1 MRMIAGKTLNSN
13 TMSVTLHQ
21 DIEVFGGKPNGGLLK
36 GMRSVF
42 DDATESILC
51 VAFINRAG
59 VALIENE
66 LQKLGPSARVLLTSV
81 FGSTTQPALETL
93 RGLGC
98 QIKILNL
105 SGGTYHPK
113 LYHANAPRFSTAAI
127 GSANLT
133 SGLIKNVEVMSL
145 FRGDSDWKPIRESA
159 AIAEDLWNHPSAIT
173 AINSDVESKDEVF
186 SPELES
192 LIRRT
197 FRLGQTIQTI
207 SQGQHNRIIEIL
219 PIGILIETERT
230 KSKGKV
236 PQLVDAWMIELA
248 WDSLKSFGELSNTT
262 LLNDLK
268 VHRSSAVCAL
278 LAHFEG
284 VSVASTRP
292 ITLKYNQV
300 KDISP

>member
-1 MRMIAGKTLNSN
+1 MPASLQ
-13 TMSVTLHQ
+13 Q
-21 DIEVFGGKPNGGLLK
+21 DIEIFGGKPNGGLLK

-81 FGSTTQPALETL
+81 FGSTTQPALHTL
-93 RGLGC
+93 QRLGC
-98 QIKILNL
+98 RVKILNL

-113 LYHANAPRFSTAAI
+113 LYLARAPRFSTAAI

-133 SGLIKNVEVMSL
+133 SGLIKNVEVMSR
-145 FRGDSDWKPIRESA
+145 FRGDPDWKPIWESA
-159 AIAEDLWNHPSAIT
+159 TIAEDLWNHSGALPSMEAV
-173 AINSDVESKDEVF
+173 AESKEEVF
-186 SPELES
+186 SPDLES

-197 FRLGQTIQTI
+197 FHLGQTVKTI
-207 SQGQHNRIIEIL
+207 SQGQANRIMEIL
-219 PIGILIETERT
+219 PTGILMETERT
-230 KSKGKV
+230 ESRGTG

-248 WDSLKSFGELSNTT
+248 WDSLKSCGELSNTT
-262 LLNDLK
+262 LLNELK
-268 VHRSSAVCAL
+268 IHRSSAVCAL

-284 VSVASTRP
+284 VRVVSTRP
-292 ITLKYNQV
+292 ILLTYKQV
-300 KDISP
+300 KADSLER

>member
-1 MRMIAGKTLNSN
+1 MPVSLQK
-13 TMSVTLHQ
+13 
-21 DIEVFGGKPNGGLLK
+21 DIEIFGGKPNGGLLK
-36 GMRSVF
+36 GIRSVF

-81 FGSTTQPALETL
+81 FGSTTQPALHTL
-93 RGLGC
+93 QRLGC
-98 QIKILNL
+98 RVKILNL

-113 LYHANAPRFSTAAI
+113 LYLAGARRFSTAAI

-133 SGLIKNVEVMSL
+133 SGLIKNVEVMSR
-145 FRGDSDWKPIRESA
+145 FRGDPDWKPIRESA
-159 AIAEDLWNHPSAIT
+159 TIAEDLWNHPSALP
-173 AINSDVESKDEVF
+173 SRDVVAESKDEVF

-197 FRLGQTIQTI
+197 FHLGQTIKTI
-207 SQGQHNRIIEIL
+207 SQGQSNRIMEIL
-219 PIGILIETERT
+219 PSGILIETGRT
-230 KSKGKV
+230 ESRGTG

-248 WDSLKSFGELSNTT
+248 WDSLKSCGELSNTT
-262 LLNDLK
+262 LLNELK

-278 LAHFEG
+278 LAHLEG
-284 VSVASTRP
+284 VCVVSTRP
-292 ITLKYNQV
+292 IILSYNQA
-300 KDISP
+300 KDDSLER